1 MYENSII
8 IVKKLVLGVQEFFNS
23 SDFTFRKKL
32 SPFHIAGHSGIIE
45 LFEKIF
51 FSNNGDVN
59 TTDSFGWKPLHFAA
73 WRIIKK
79 CNNDFEEFEDLWK
92 QIINKAPIEALK
104 QIGMESERLFWKKLI
119 DKYHNKLEG
128 IYFAEKPKNFSC
140 NYGVSQGRIFCFGW
154 CFASQNT
161 NSEDS
166 IENY

>member
-23 SDFTFRKKL
+23 FDFTFRKKL

-51 FSNNGDVN
+51 FSNNGNVN
-59 TTDSFGWKPLHFAA
+59 TIDSFGWKPLHFAA

-92 QIINKAPIEALK
+92 QIINKAPIEAHK
-104 QIGMESERLFWKKLI
+104 EIGMESERLFWKKIVDTLKLI
-119 DKYHNKLEG
+119 DKQHPYQD
-128 IYFAEKPKNFSC
+128 C
-140 NYGVSQGRIFCFGW
+140 NCGNHFWNVAKGSLNG
-154 CFASQNT
+154 
-161 NSEDS
+161 
-166 IENY
+166 